1 MKQALAR
8 LLYMSFLVLALRV
21 HGATPGEAP
30 LVAPRADA
38 STQIALA
45 STLLHRYRETAREEF
60 VTQAQAAITAAL
72 ALAPEDYIAQR
83 TAVAVM
89 LARHDDA
96 AALERI
102 TALNLRFPDDVDTYA
117 LLIDAELALGRHAQ
131 AELYTQRLLD
141 LRPDN
146 LPGLTRAA
154 RLRELYG
161 DWQGAIDFI
170 NATINRV
177 TTAEVEERAW
187 LYVQLARL
195 HFGAGRPEIA
205 HAALDAALTVMPD
218 YPVALEEG
226 LRIDRLSGATAAA
239 LKTAQH
245 LYRVA
250 PSATHLFWLARATA
264 QAGDPTGARKLFD
277 EFLGAASAITG
288 RDENANLA
296 LSAYYLD
303 EGRDPIKALAVAKV
317 ERARRADPRTVVV
330 YAAALHGVGRDADA
344 RGELDTLLA
353 LGYRDADLLF
363 TAGEIFAAGSDPLR
377 ARELLSAAL
386 ASAPHDPRAATV
398 QLRLR
403 ALAADNGTS
412 TPSEHKPTS

>member
-1 MKQALAR
+1 
-8 LLYMSFLVLALRV
+8 MSFLLLALRV
-21 HGATPGEAP
+21 QGGTVGEAA
-30 LVAPRADA
+30 LVAPRVDA

-60 VTQAQAAITAAL
+60 VTQAQVAITAAL
-72 ALAPEDYIAQR
+72 ALAPADYIAQR

-89 LARHDDA
+89 LARRDDV

-131 AELYTQRLLD
+131 AEFYTQRLLD

-146 LPGLTRAA
+146 LPGLIRAA

-161 DWQGAIDFI
+161 DWAGAIDFI
-170 NATINRV
+170 NATVNRV
-177 TTAEVEERAW
+177 TAAEVEERAW

-205 HAALDAALTVMPD
+205 HAALDAALTALPD
-218 YPVALEEG
+218 YPVALEEA
-226 LRIDRLSGATAAA
+226 LRIARLSGAAQAA
-239 LKTAQH
+239 LAAAQH

-250 PSATHLFWLARATA
+250 PSATHLLCLARATA
-264 QAGDPTGARKLFD
+264 QAGDTTGARKLFD
-277 EFLGAASAITG
+277 EFVRAARAVSG
-288 RDENANLA
+288 RDDNANLA
-296 LSAYYLD
+296 LSDYYLD
-303 EGRDPIKALAVAKV
+303 EGRDPTQALAVAKV
-317 ERARRADPRTVVV
+317 ERTRRADPRTVVV
-330 YAAALHGVGRDADA
+330 YAAALQGVGRDAEA
-344 RGELDTLLA
+344 RAELGPLLA

-363 TAGEIFAAGSDPLR
+363 TAGEIFAAGGDPLR

-386 ASAPHDPRAATV
+386 ASAPHDPRAAAV
-398 QLRLR
+398 ELRLR
-403 ALAADNGTS
+403 ALAADNGAS
-412 TPSEHKPTS
+412 APSDHKPTS

>member
-1 MKQALAR
+1 
-8 LLYMSFLVLALRV
+8 MSFLLLALRV
-21 HGATPGEAP
+21 QGGTVGEAA
-30 LVAPRADA
+30 LVAPRVDA

-72 ALAPEDYIAQR
+72 ALSPADYIAQR

-89 LARHDDA
+89 LARRDDV

-131 AELYTQRLLD
+131 AEFYTQRLLD

-146 LPGLTRAA
+146 LPGLIRAA

-161 DWQGAIDFI
+161 DWAGAIDFI
-170 NATINRV
+170 NATVNRV
-177 TTAEVEERAW
+177 TAAEVEERAW

-205 HAALDAALTVMPD
+205 HAALDAALTAMPD
-218 YPVALEEG
+218 YPVALEEA
-226 LRIDRLSGATAAA
+226 LRIARLSGAAQAA
-239 LKTAQH
+239 LAAAQH

-250 PSATHLFWLARATA
+250 PSATHLLCLARATA
-264 QAGDPTGARKLFD
+264 QAGDTTGARKLFD
-277 EFLGAASAITG
+277 EFVRAASAVSSH
-288 RDENANLA
+288 DDNANLA
-296 LSAYYLD
+296 LSDYYLD
-303 EGRDPIKALAVAKV
+303 EGRDPTQALAVAKV

-330 YAAALHGVGRDADA
+330 YAAALQGVGRDAEA
-344 RGELDTLLA
+344 RAELDPLLA

-363 TAGEIFAAGSDPLR
+363 TAGEIFAAGGDPLR

-386 ASAPHDPRAATV
+386 ASAPHDPRAAV
-398 QLRLR
+398 VELRLR
-403 ALAADNGTS
+403 ALAADNGAS
-412 TPSEHKPTS
+412 APSDHKPTS

>member
-1 MKQALAR
+1 MKQAMAG
-8 LLYMSFLVLALRV
+8 LLYVSFLLLALRV
-21 HGATPGEAP
+21 QGGTAGEAA

-60 VTQAQAAITAAL
+60 VVQAQAAITAAL

-89 LARHDDA
+89 LARRDDA
-96 AALERI
+96 AALERS

-131 AELYTQRLLD
+131 AEFYTQRLLD

-146 LPGLTRAA
+146 LPGLIRAA

-161 DWQGAIDFI
+161 DWAGAIDFI
-170 NATINRV
+170 NATVNRV
-177 TTAEVEERAW
+177 TAAEVEERAW

-205 HAALDAALTVMPD
+205 HAALDAALTAMPD
-218 YPVALEEG
+218 YPVALEEA
-226 LRIDRLSGATAAA
+226 LRIARLSGAAVAT

-250 PSATHLFWLARATA
+250 PSATHLLCLARATA
-264 QAGDPTGARKLFD
+264 QAGDRTGARKQFD
-277 EFLGAASAITG
+277 EFVRAASAVSG
-288 RDENANLA
+288 QDDNANLA
-296 LSAYYLD
+296 LSEYYLD
-303 EGRDPIKALAVAKV
+303 EGRDPTQALAVAKV

-330 YAAALHGVGRDADA
+330 YASALHGVGRNAEA
-344 RGELDTLLA
+344 MGELDPLLA

-386 ASAPHDPRAATV
+386 ASAPHDPRAAAV
-398 QLRLR
+398 ELRLR
-403 ALAADNGTS
+403 ALAADNGAS
-412 TPSEHKPTS
+412 TPSDHEPTS